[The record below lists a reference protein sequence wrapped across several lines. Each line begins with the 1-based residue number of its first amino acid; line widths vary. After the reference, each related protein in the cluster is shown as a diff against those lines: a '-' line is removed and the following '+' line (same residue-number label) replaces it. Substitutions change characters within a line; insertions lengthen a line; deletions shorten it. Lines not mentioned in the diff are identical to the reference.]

1 MDTMQ
6 FAKYSCDIREILSK
20 VDQEGLENLVRNAVA
35 YAQSN
40 NNGKANWIAQELFA
54 DVIPDELIAEI
65 FNEKQF
71 LMDWRY
77 YMYCVV
83 LSKIKDIY
91 TLRHIIYDVDKN
103 DSLNIIKE
111 KYYADYNK
119 TSTDEFHLC
128 QTKTE
133 VSDILSALKI
143 SH

>member
-128 QTKTE
+128 QTRTE
-133 VSDILSALKI
+133 VSVILSALKI